1 MHSVPYLD
9 FVIETLVKEAD
20 AEAQIFTVLLLLP
33 EQLCLA
39 VIAEGEAVAGEAL
52 LHLASMRVN
61 VTAQGLRI
69 CLFTHQRS
77 DEKPWATTLFRSLE
91 GAGALFLDH

>member
-1 MHSVPYLD
+1 VPYLD
-9 FVIETLVKEAD
+9 LVIETLVKEAD

-33 EQLCLA
+33 EQLSLA

-69 CLFTHQRS
+69 CLLTHQNH
-77 DEKPWATTLFRSLE
+77 DERPWVTAPLGSM
-91 GAGALFLDH
+91 

>member
-1 MHSVPYLD
+1 MPATIRVCLVQQANHDYTISVPNLD
-9 FVIETLVKEAD
+9 LVIEALVKEAD

-52 LHLASMRVN
+52 LHLASMRVD
-61 VTAQGLRI
+61 VTTQGLRI
-69 CLFTHQRS
+69 CLLTHQRS
-77 DEKPWATTLFRSLE
+77 
-91 GAGALFLDH
+91 